1 MRRTMLTDRSEKDVS
16 MEKEGFSTK
25 AVHAGEAREKAGN
38 AVTTP
43 IFQTSTYA
51 FRDSHEL
58 IEYMEGHVEREEY
71 GRYGNPTQRVAER
84 KLAALDGGEAALLFS
99 TGMCAITTTLLA
111 MLGRGSH
118 LVLTEDGYRR
128 TRQFC
133 RTFLQRLNIDY
144 TFVETGNYE
153 ALEAAIRPTTR
164 LIFSESPTNP
174 HLRVMDLDRLADI
187 GRKRQVKIAIDS
199 TFATPYN
206 QRPLDF
212 GIDLVFHSATKYFGG
227 HNDLMAGV
235 VVGSRGLVAAIRD
248 TQAMLG
254 GITDPHTSYLL
265 VRGLKTLGIRMRQ
278 QNENGMVVARF
289 LEGHP
294 RVRRVYYP
302 GLSSHPDY
310 KVACEQMKGFGGV
323 VSFEL
328 DGDLKTTSAFI
339 DRLNIPYIAPSLGGV
354 ETLIEQPALMSYYEM
369 ASEDRAAIGIADEL
383 VRLSLGVEDADDLIA
398 DLHQAL
404 ASL

>member
-1 MRRTMLTDRSEKDVS
+1 
-16 MEKEGFSTK
+16 MEKEGFSTR

-38 AVTTP
+38 AVTTA
-43 IFQTSTYA
+43 IFQTATYV

-58 IEYMEGHVEREEY
+58 IDYMEGNVEREEY
-71 GRYGNPTQRVAER
+71 GRYGNPTQRAVER

-133 RTFLQRLNIDY
+133 RTLLHRLGIEC
-144 TFVETGNYE
+144 TFVETDNYE

-174 HLRVMDLDRLADI
+174 HLRVMDLDRLVAI
-187 GRKRQVKIAIDS
+187 GRERNVKIAIDS

-212 GIDLVFHSATKYFGG
+212 GIDLVIHSATKYLGG

-248 TQAMLG
+248 MQAMLG
-254 GITDPHTSYLL
+254 GITDPHTAYLL
-265 VRGLKTLGIRMRQ
+265 LRGMKTLGIRLRK
-278 QNENGMVVARF
+278 QNENGITVARF

-323 VSFEL
+323 VSFEI
-328 DGDLKTTSAFI
+328 DGDMKATSTFI
-339 DRLNIPYIAPSLGGV
+339 DRLHIPYIAPSLGGV
-354 ETLIEQPALMSYYEM
+354 ETLIEQPALMSYFEM
-369 ASEDRAAIGIADEL
+369 TAEDRTAIGIADQL
-383 VRLSLGVEDADDLIA
+383 VRLSLGVEDADDLVA
-398 DLHQAL
+398 DLEQAL
-404 ASL
+404 TSI

>member
-1 MRRTMLTDRSEKDVS
+1 
-16 MEKEGFSTK
+16 MEKQSFSTR

-43 IFQTSTYA
+43 IIQTATYA

-58 IEYMEGHVEREEY
+58 IEYMEGHIEREEY
-71 GRYGNPTQRVAER
+71 GRYGNPTQRVVER

-111 MLGRGSH
+111 MLGKESH

-133 RTFLQRLNIDY
+133 RTLLHRLGIECS
-144 TFVETGNYE
+144 FVETGNYE
-153 ALEAAIRPTTR
+153 ALETAIRPTTR

-174 HLRVMDLDRLADI
+174 HLRVMDLDRLVAI
-187 GRKRQVKIAIDS
+187 GRQHHVKIAIDS

-212 GIDLVFHSATKYFGG
+212 GIDLVFHSATKYLGG

-235 VVGSRGLVAAIRD
+235 VVGPRGLIAAIRD
-248 TQAMLG
+248 MQAMLG
-254 GITDPHTSYLL
+254 GITDPHTAYLL
-265 VRGLKTLGIRMRQ
+265 LRGVKTLGIRIRK
-278 QNENGMVVARF
+278 QNENGMAVARF

-310 KVACEQMKGFGGV
+310 KVACEQMQGFGGV

-328 DGDLKTTSAFI
+328 AADMKTTSTFI
-339 DRLNIPYIAPSLGGV
+339 DRLRLPYIAPSLGGV

-369 ASEDRAAIGIADEL
+369 TSEERAAIGITDEL
-383 VRLSLGVEDADDLIA
+383 VRLALGVEDADDLIA
-398 DLHQAL
+398 DLDQAL

>member
-1 MRRTMLTDRSEKDVS
+1 

-25 AVHAGEAREKAGN
+25 AVHAGEGRDKAGN

-43 IFQTSTYA
+43 IFQTATYA
-51 FRDSHEL
+51 FRDTHEL
-58 IEYMEGHVEREEY
+58 IDYMEGHIEREEY
-71 GRYGNPTQRVAER
+71 GRYGNPTQRVVER

-99 TGMCAITTTLLA
+99 TGMCAITTVLLA

-118 LVLTEDGYRR
+118 IVLTEEGYRR

-133 RTFLQRLNIDY
+133 RTLLHRLGIEH
-144 TFVETGNYE
+144 TFVETGNYQ

-174 HLRVMDLDRLADI
+174 HLRVMDLEKLVEI
-187 GRKRQVKIAIDS
+187 GRKHQVKIAIDS
-199 TFATPYN
+199 TFATPCN
-206 QRPLDF
+206 QRPLEF
-212 GIDLVFHSATKYFGG
+212 GVDLVIHSATKYLGG

-235 VVGSRGLVAAIRD
+235 VVGSRALVSAIRD
-248 TQAMLG
+248 MQAMLG
-254 GITDPHTSYLL
+254 GIVDPHTAYLL
-265 VRGLKTLGIRMRQ
+265 LRGVKTLAIRVRK
-278 QNENGMVVARF
+278 QNDNGMAVARF

-323 VSFEL
+323 VSFEIE
-328 DGDLKTTSAFI
+328 GDLQTASAFI
-339 DRLNIPYIAPSLGGV
+339 DRLRIPYIAPSLGGV

-369 ASEDRAAIGIADEL
+369 APEERAAIGIADEL
-383 VRLSLGVEDADDLIA
+383 IRLSLGVEDAEDLIA
-398 DLHQAL
+398 DLDQAL
-404 ASL
+404 SRI

>member
-1 MRRTMLTDRSEKDVS
+1 
-16 MEKEGFSTK
+16 MEKQGFSTR

-38 AVTTP
+38 AVTTA
-43 IFQTSTYA
+43 IFQTATYV

-58 IEYMEGHVEREEY
+58 IDYMEGNIEREEY
-71 GRYGNPTQRVAER
+71 GRYGNPTQRAVER

-133 RTFLQRLNIDY
+133 RTLLHRLGIECS
-144 TFVETGNYE
+144 FVETGNYE

-174 HLRVMDLDRLADI
+174 HLRVMDLERLAAI
-187 GRKRQVKIAIDS
+187 GRERNVKIAIDS

-206 QRPLDF
+206 QQPLDF
-212 GIDLVFHSATKYFGG
+212 GIDLVIHSATKYLGG

-235 VVGSRGLVAAIRD
+235 VVGSCGLVSAIRD
-248 TQAMLG
+248 MQAMLG
-254 GITDPHTSYLL
+254 GITDPHTAYLL
-265 VRGLKTLGIRMRQ
+265 LRGMKTLGIRLRK
-278 QNENGMVVARF
+278 QNENGIAVARF

-323 VSFEL
+323 VSFEI
-328 DGDLKTTSAFI
+328 DGDMKTTSTFI
-339 DRLNIPYIAPSLGGV
+339 DRLHIPYIAPSLGGV
-354 ETLIEQPALMSYYEM
+354 ETLIEQPALMSYFEM
-369 ASEDRAAIGIADEL
+369 TSEDRSAIGIADQL
-383 VRLSLGVEDADDLIA
+383 VRLSLGVEDAEDLLA
-398 DLHQAL
+398 DLEQAL
-404 ASL
+404 TSI

>member
-1 MRRTMLTDRSEKDVS
+1 
-16 MEKEGFSTK
+16 MEKEGFSTQ

-43 IFQTSTYA
+43 IFQTSTYT

-71 GRYGNPTQRVAER
+71 GRYGNPTQRVVER

-111 MLGRGSH
+111 MLGRGGH
-118 LVLTEDGYRR
+118 LVLTEEGYRR

-133 RTFLQRLNIDY
+133 RTLLQRLGIDY
-144 TFVETGNYE
+144 TFVETGNYD
-153 ALEAAIRPTTR
+153 ALAAAIRPTTR

-174 HLRVMDLDRLADI
+174 HLRVMDLDRLVDI
-187 GRKRQVKIAIDS
+187 GHQHNVKIAIDS

-212 GIDLVFHSATKYFGG
+212 GIDLVFHSATKYLGG

-248 TQAMLG
+248 MQAMLG

-265 VRGLKTLGIRMRQ
+265 VRGMKTLGIRMRQ
-278 QNENGMVVARF
+278 QNDNGMRVARF

-310 KVACEQMKGFGGV
+310 KVACEQMQGFGGV
-323 VSFEL
+323 VSFEI
-328 DGDLKTTSAFI
+328 DGDVKLTSAFI
-339 DRLNIPYIAPSLGGV
+339 DRLHIPYIAPSLGGV

-369 ASEDRAAIGIADEL
+369 TPEDRAAIGITDEL

-398 DLHQAL
+398 DLNQAL
-404 ASL
+404 ANI

>member
-1 MRRTMLTDRSEKDVS
+1 
-16 MEKEGFSTK
+16 MEKEGFSTR
-25 AVHAGEAREKAGN
+25 AVHAGEAREKADN

-43 IFQTSTYA
+43 IFQTATYT

-71 GRYGNPTQRVAER
+71 GRYGNPTQRVVER

-133 RTFLQRLNIDY
+133 RTLLQRLGIDY

-153 ALEAAIRPTTR
+153 ALEAAIRPATR
-164 LIFSESPTNP
+164 LMFSESPTNP
-174 HLRVMDLDRLADI
+174 HLRVMDLDRLVDI
-187 GRKRQVKIAIDS
+187 GRKHGVKIAIDS

-212 GIDLVFHSATKYFGG
+212 GIDLVFHSATKYLGG

-235 VVGSRGLVAAIRD
+235 VTGSQALVSAIRD
-248 TQAMLG
+248 MQAMLG
-254 GITDPHTSYLL
+254 GITDPHTAYLL
-265 VRGLKTLGIRMRQ
+265 LRGVKTLGIRMHQ
-278 QNENGMVVARF
+278 QNQNGMAVGRF

-323 VSFEL
+323 VSFEI
-328 DGDLKTTSAFI
+328 DGDMQTTSAFI

-369 ASEDRAAIGIADEL
+369 TPEDRAAIGIADEL

-398 DLHQAL
+398 DLNQAL
-404 ASL
+404 SSI

>member
-1 MRRTMLTDRSEKDVS
+1 
-16 MEKEGFSTK
+16 MEKEGFSTQ

-43 IFQTSTYA
+43 IFQTSTYT

-71 GRYGNPTQRVAER
+71 GRYGNPTQRVVER

-111 MLGRGSH
+111 MLGRGGH
-118 LVLTEDGYRR
+118 LVLTEEGYRR

-133 RTFLQRLNIDY
+133 RTLLQRLGIDY

-153 ALEAAIRPTTR
+153 ALAAAIRPTTR

-174 HLRVMDLDRLADI
+174 HLRVMDLERLVDI
-187 GRKRQVKIAIDS
+187 GRRHNVKIAIDS

-212 GIDLVFHSATKYFGG
+212 GIDLVFHSATKYLGG

-248 TQAMLG
+248 MQAMLG
-254 GITDPHTSYLL
+254 GITDPHTAYLL
-265 VRGLKTLGIRMRQ
+265 GRGMKTLGVRMRQ
-278 QNENGMVVARF
+278 QNDNGMAVARF
-289 LEGHP
+289 LEEHP
-294 RVRRVYYP
+294 RVRRVFYP

-310 KVACEQMKGFGGV
+310 KVACEQMRGFGGV
-323 VSFEL
+323 VSFEI
-328 DGDLKTTSAFI
+328 DGDMKLTSAFI
-339 DRLNIPYIAPSLGGV
+339 DRLHIPYIAPSLGGV

-369 ASEDRAAIGIADEL
+369 TPEDRAAIGITDEL

-398 DLHQAL
+398 DLNQAL

>member
-1 MRRTMLTDRSEKDVS
+1 
-16 MEKEGFSTK
+16 MERQSFSTR

-43 IFQTSTYA
+43 IIQTSTYA

-58 IEYMEGHVEREEY
+58 IEYMEGHIEREEY
-71 GRYGNPTQRVAER
+71 GRYGNPTQRVVER

-111 MLGRGSH
+111 MLGKESH
-118 LVLTEDGYRR
+118 VVLTEDGYRR

-133 RTFLQRLNIDY
+133 RTLLHRLGIEC
-144 TFVETGNYE
+144 TFVETGNYD
-153 ALEAAIRPTTR
+153 ALETAIRPTTR

-174 HLRVMDLDRLADI
+174 HLRVMDLDKLVAI
-187 GRKRQVKIAIDS
+187 GRQHRVKIAIDS

-212 GIDLVFHSATKYFGG
+212 GIDLVFHSATKYLGG

-235 VVGSRGLVAAIRD
+235 VVGPRGLIAAIRD
-248 TQAMLG
+248 MQAMLG
-254 GITDPHTSYLL
+254 GITDPHTAYLL
-265 VRGLKTLGIRMRQ
+265 LRGVKTLGIRIRK
-278 QNENGMVVARF
+278 QNENGMAVARF

-310 KVACEQMKGFGGV
+310 KVACEQMQGFGGV

-328 DGDLKTTSAFI
+328 AADMKTTSTFI
-339 DRLNIPYIAPSLGGV
+339 DRLRLPYIAPSLGGV

-369 ASEDRAAIGIADEL
+369 TSEERAAIGITDEL
-383 VRLSLGVEDADDLIA
+383 VRLALGVEDADDLIA
-398 DLHQAL
+398 DLDQAL

>member
-1 MRRTMLTDRSEKDVS
+1 
-16 MEKEGFSTK
+16 
-25 AVHAGEAREKAGN
+25 
-38 AVTTP
+38 
-43 IFQTSTYA
+43 
-51 FRDSHEL
+51 
-58 IEYMEGHVEREEY
+58 MEGHLEREEY
-71 GRYGNPTQRVAER
+71 GRYGNPTQRVVER

-133 RTFLQRLNIDY
+133 RTMLQRLGIEH

-164 LIFSESPTNP
+164 LLFSESPTNP
-174 HLRVMDLDRLADI
+174 HLRVMDLDRLAEI
-187 GRKRQVKIAIDS
+187 GRKHQVKIAIDS

-212 GIDLVFHSATKYFGG
+212 GIDLVIHSATKYLGG

-235 VVGSRGLVAAIRD
+235 VVGSPGLVSAIRD
-248 TQAMLG
+248 MQAMLG
-254 GITDPHTSYLL
+254 GITDPHTAYLL
-265 VRGLKTLGIRMRQ
+265 LRGVKTLGLRLRK
-278 QNENGMVVARF
+278 QNENGMAVARF
-289 LEGHP
+289 LEEHP

-323 VSFEL
+323 VSFEIN
-328 DGDLKTTSAFI
+328 GDMKTTSAFI
-339 DRLNIPYIAPSLGGV
+339 DHLSIPFIAPSLGGV
-354 ETLIEQPALMSYYEM
+354 ETLVEQPALMSYYEM
-369 ASEDRAAIGIADEL
+369 TSEDRAAIGITDQL
-383 VRLSLGVEDADDLIA
+383 VRMSLGIEDADDLIA
-398 DLHQAL
+398 DLDQAL

>member
-1 MRRTMLTDRSEKDVS
+1 MSG
-16 MEKEGFSTK
+16 MEKEGFSTQ

-43 IFQTSTYA
+43 IFQTATYA

-71 GRYGNPTQRVAER
+71 GRYGNPTQRVVER

-118 LVLTEDGYRR
+118 LVLTEEGYRR

-133 RTFLQRLNIDY
+133 RTLLQRLGIEY

-153 ALEAAIRPTTR
+153 GLAAAIRPTTR

-174 HLRVMDLDRLADI
+174 HLRVMDLDRLVDI
-187 GRKRQVKIAIDS
+187 GRKRNVKIAIDS

-212 GIDLVFHSATKYFGG
+212 GIDLVFHSATKYLGG

-248 TQAMLG
+248 MQAMLG

-265 VRGLKTLGIRMRQ
+265 VRGMKTLGIRMRK
-278 QNENGMVVARF
+278 QNENGMAVARF

-323 VSFEL
+323 VSFEI
-328 DGDLKTTSAFI
+328 DGDMKTTSAFI

-354 ETLIEQPALMSYYEM
+354 ESLIEQPALMSYYEM
-369 ASEDRAAIGIADEL
+369 TAEDRAAIGIADAL

-404 ASL
+404 AGI

>member
-1 MRRTMLTDRSEKDVS
+1 

-43 IFQTSTYA
+43 IFQTATYA

-58 IEYMEGHVEREEY
+58 TEYMEGHIEREEY
-71 GRYGNPTQRVAER
+71 GRYGNPTQRVVER

-118 LVLTEDGYRR
+118 LVLTADGYRR

-133 RTFLQRLNIDY
+133 RSFLQRLGIDY
-144 TFVETGNYE
+144 TFVDTGDYE

-164 LIFSESPTNP
+164 VIFSESPTNP
-174 HLRVMDLDRLADI
+174 HLRVMDLDRLVDI
-187 GRKRQVKIAIDS
+187 GRKHNVKIAIDS

-212 GIDLVFHSATKYFGG
+212 GIDLVFHSATKYLGG

-235 VVGSRGLVAAIRD
+235 VVGPRGLVSAIRD
-248 TQAMLG
+248 MQAMLG
-254 GITDPHTSYLL
+254 GITDPHTAYLL
-265 VRGLKTLGIRMRQ
+265 VRGMKTLGIRLRK
-278 QNENGMVVARF
+278 QNDNGMAVARF

-323 VSFEL
+323 VSFEI
-328 DGDLKTTSAFI
+328 DGDMKTTSAFI

-354 ETLIEQPALMSYYEM
+354 ETLVEQPALMSYYEM
-369 ASEDRAAIGIADEL
+369 TAEDRAAIGIADEL

-398 DLHQAL
+398 DLNQAL
-404 ASL
+404 AGI

>member
-1 MRRTMLTDRSEKDVS
+1 
-16 MEKEGFSTK
+16 
-25 AVHAGEAREKAGN
+25 
-38 AVTTP
+38 
-43 IFQTSTYA
+43 
-51 FRDSHEL
+51 
-58 IEYMEGHVEREEY
+58 
-71 GRYGNPTQRVAER
+71 
-84 KLAALDGGEAALLFS
+84 
-99 TGMCAITTTLLA
+99 
-111 MLGRGSH
+111 
-118 LVLTEDGYRR
+118 
-128 TRQFC
+128 
-133 RTFLQRLNIDY
+133 
-144 TFVETGNYE
+144 VETGNYE

-174 HLRVMDLDRLADI
+174 HLRVIDLDRLADI
-187 GRKRQVKIAIDS
+187 GRKRHVKIAIDS

-328 DGDLKTTSAFI
+328 DGDMKTTSAFI

-369 ASEDRAAIGIADEL
+369 DSEDRAAIGIADEL

>member
-1 MRRTMLTDRSEKDVS
+1 MLTEQFEKDVS

-153 ALEAAIRPTTR
+153 TIEAAIRPTTR

-187 GRKRQVKIAIDS
+187 GRKRHVKIAIDS

-235 VVGSRGLVAAIRD
+235 VVGSRGLISAIRD

-254 GITDPHTSYLL
+254 GIADPHTSYLL

-328 DGDLKTTSAFI
+328 DGDMQTTSAFI
-339 DRLNIPYIAPSLGGV
+339 DRLHIPYIAPSLGGV

-369 ASEDRAAIGIADEL
+369 ASEDRAAIGIADAL

>member
-1 MRRTMLTDRSEKDVS
+1 
-16 MEKEGFSTK
+16 MEKHGFSTR

-43 IFQTSTYA
+43 IFQTATYV
-51 FRDSHEL
+51 FRDTHEL
-58 IEYMEGHVEREEY
+58 MEYMEGNIEREEY
-71 GRYGNPTQRVAER
+71 GRYGNPTQRVVER
-84 KLAALDGGEAALLFS
+84 KLAALEGGEAALLFS

-111 MLGRGSH
+111 MLGKGSH

-133 RTFLQRLNIDY
+133 RTLLQRLGIEY
-144 TFVETGNYE
+144 TFVETGNYT

-174 HLRVMDLDRLADI
+174 HLRVMNLEKLVDI
-187 GRKRQVKIAIDS
+187 GRKHTVKIAIDS

-212 GIDLVFHSATKYFGG
+212 GVDLVLHSATKYLGG
-227 HNDLMAGV
+227 HNDLLAGV
-235 VVGSRGLVAAIRD
+235 VAGSRGMVSAIRD
-248 TQAMLG
+248 MQAMLG
-254 GITDPHTSYLL
+254 GIVDPHSAYLL
-265 VRGLKTLGIRMRQ
+265 LRGVKSLGIRIRK
-278 QNENGMVVARF
+278 QNENGMAVAHF

-294 RVRRVYYP
+294 RIRRVYYP

-323 VSFEL
+323 VSFEV
-328 DGDLKTTSAFI
+328 DGELQTASAFV
-339 DRLNIPYIAPSLGGV
+339 DRLRIPYIAPSLGGV

-369 ASEDRAAIGIADEL
+369 SSEDRAAIGISDQL
-383 VRLSLGVEDADDLIA
+383 IRLSLGVEDAEDLIA
-398 DLHQAL
+398 DLDQAL
-404 ASL
+404 AAI